1 MHSLVSSE
9 ALAKTLWGA
18 QEGWEEERE
27 AVGVGETGLHQV
39 RRTTRGITCPLP
51 NRASG
56 QRPNFSAGWTPGL
69 DPIRGGQKGV
79 SDLAHPDV
87 KAVNPEF
94 KPPPSLRGCLPLG
107 HSDLPQPRLPQSRA
121 IAAAQMRPEAAEAPR
136 KPETPLQHG
145 SGQCCTDSSSLEGS
159 TAERHSGLRPRLA
172 GAAASGP
179 ARFGEHSA
187 YGDRAR
193 EPRLRATSRLFD
205 RASGRHPAKNASV
218 CNANELHREL
228 SVGTWTEGPSPRAQ
242 RRAGLSGTG
251 AQSAQRPAWRGEA
264 TPAFPQVE
272 GDGSRKREEVL
283 EGGCLDPALG
293 HPTGFPGVL
302 WLSPALRDFQWRA
315 RSSPCLPLG
324 AASCALAGDNHLR
337 APSLRPRPR
346 VGSAGGGR
354 RGAGSPLQRR
364 WRLG

>member
-87 KAVNPEF
+87 KAVNPGF

-107 HSDLPQPRLPQSRA
+107 HSDLPQPRFPQSRA

-136 KPETPLQHG
+136 KPRPLCSTAQVSVAQTVPPWKGPRPSGTAG
-145 SGQCCTDSSSLEGS
+145 SGPGW
-159 TAERHSGLRPRLA
+159 RGLRNP
-172 GAAASGP
+172 
-179 ARFGEHSA
+179 
-187 YGDRAR
+187 
-193 EPRLRATSRLFD
+193 
-205 RASGRHPAKNASV
+205 GRRVS
-218 CNANELHREL
+218 E
-228 SVGTWTEGPSPRAQ
+228 S
-242 RRAGLSGTG
+242 
-251 AQSAQRPAWRGEA
+251 
-264 TPAFPQVE
+264 TPPMVTRHA
-272 GDGSRKREEVL
+272 
-283 EGGCLDPALG
+283 
-293 HPTGFPGVL
+293 
-302 WLSPALRDFQWRA
+302 SPA
-315 RSSPCLPLG
+315 
-324 AASCALAGDNHLR
+324 
-337 APSLRPRPR
+337 
-346 VGSAGGGR
+346 
-354 RGAGSPLQRR
+354 
-364 WRLG
+364 